1 MHETDALERTGKEM
15 HYNVPVKQMHYCT
28 RRRYRET
35 DALEGTMRQMHLK
48 VHRNRCTRKYS
59 ERDALEGTK
68 KRMH

>member
-1 MHETDALERTGKEM
+1 MHETDALESTGKEM
-15 HYNVPVKQMHYCT
+15 HYNVPVKQMHYC
-28 RRRYRET
+28 RRYRET

-68 KRMH
+68 KQMQ